1 VTRRPALSTASQVH
15 DRASDNVPTARTSE
29 LVRLGRRVDEL
40 EAELNRQAAANRAL
54 RRFVAEAAHEM
65 TGPLV
70 IAESSAMLLS
80 EEFAEDVNPTLR
92 ARINWLGNVA
102 SRGRLLVEALLLDAR
117 AEEREP
123 ELTSVD
129 LGELVSD
136 ALDLVG
142 EQLRARSPQL
152 AISPVPTVWSNR
164 QFLSII
170 VRNLVVNAVKYGSPA
185 RHFRIEADREPT
197 TWRLSVVSP
206 GPVIGAKD
214 AERLLRPFER
224 GNEARRVAGTGLGLA
239 ICLRLAE
246 RLGGTV
252 GYAPEP
258 GVGNRFFVQ
267 LPAEP
272 AATGASDE
280 PPPAMAC

>member
-1 VTRRPALSTASQVH
+1 V
-15 DRASDNVPTARTSE
+15 
-29 LVRLGRRVDEL
+29 GEL
-40 EAELNRQAAANRAL
+40 EIDLKRQADANRAL

-70 IAESSAMLLS
+70 IAESSATLLS
-80 EEFAEDVNPTLR
+80 EELGEDLNASLR
-92 ARINWLGNVA
+92 ARIDLLGTAA

-123 ELTSVD
+123 ELARVD
-129 LGELVSD
+129 LADLVGD

-142 EQLRARSPQL
+142 EQLPAESPRP
-152 AISPVPTVWSNR
+152 AIAPLPTVWSNR

-170 VRNLVVNAVKYGSPA
+170 VRNLVVNAVKYSSPE
-185 RHFRIEADREPT
+185 RHFQIEADREAT
-197 TWRLSVVSP
+197 TWRLSVISP

-224 GNEARRVAGTGLGLA
+224 GNDARRVAGTGLGLA

-246 RLGGTV
+246 RLGGTI

-267 LPAEP
+267 LPAEA
-272 AATGASDE
+272 AATGASDK
-280 PPPAMAC
+280 PPRAMAC